1 MAIRRKLLLGFA
13 FFTLV
18 CMTVSNYGPVWQK
31 DAFQSVGLWKT
42 CYLANGICV
51 KLSKVTSTHE
61 VVRAFSVLSVLMAFF
76 GTLAAFLSYKTE
88 KTTGVPASLLLLACV
103 LCSIIALAVY
113 TDENGSNI
121 KSTIGLDFGWSFIL
135 AWISTG
141 MAFIGMVVGFLTLYQ
156 YGY

>member
-13 FFTLV
+13 FLTLV

-31 DAFQSVGLWKT
+31 NASSSFGLWKSCSLPT
-42 CYLANGICV
+42 GIC
-51 KLSKVTSTHE
+51 KGLPNVTSTHE
-61 VVRAFSVLSVLMAFF
+61 VARAFSVLSVLMAFF
-76 GTLAAFLSYKTE
+76 GTFAAFLSYKTE

-113 TDENGSNI
+113 TDENGSTI
-121 KSTIGLDFGWSFIL
+121 KDTAGLDFGWSFVL
-135 AWISTG
+135 AWIATG
-141 MAFIGMVVGFLTLYQ
+141 MAFIGMVVGFLTIYQ